1 MESIVREVHKPLMC
15 YWLLTCHDYE
25 RLSFWKLVAGI
36 CRANGFEM
44 IRPRM
49 RSKREETRQG
59 SLESNDTHHSV
70 PSSPCG
76 DNRSHRRLLPLPKLS
91 GVEEEQTHAGVFGD
105 KQSASNVACDL
116 VLNSGKRGAIEAP
129 TLPPAVHVGRPA
141 SEGKSEGEP
150 VPIAS
155 YAEQLRSRGA
165 LRGDDEED
173 LERQERRKLGPVDG
187 REIAVGGMEA
197 RVVTKL
203 EEAERLGEQLRWEQ
217 MEGRVHVLTKQL
229 GAALQDISELRK
241 AVSLP
246 QVSDRT
252 PRLLGAAPAELEGK
266 ETLPQVA
273 EAGPSQAYSE
283 AGPSE
288 LQADGPWH
296 LEQGLLT
303 SHAEGGSSPS
313 HVGSRPEVASRLTQN
328 LLNGGH
334 DRMQGPVV
342 SVDMEP

>member
-1 MESIVREVHKPLMC
+1 
-15 YWLLTCHDYE
+15 
-25 RLSFWKLVAGI
+25 
-36 CRANGFEM
+36 
-44 IRPRM
+44 
-49 RSKREETRQG
+49 
-59 SLESNDTHHSV
+59 
-70 PSSPCG
+70 
-76 DNRSHRRLLPLPKLS
+76 
-91 GVEEEQTHAGVFGD
+91 
-105 KQSASNVACDL
+105 
-116 VLNSGKRGAIEAP
+116 
-129 TLPPAVHVGRPA
+129 
-141 SEGKSEGEP
+141 
-150 VPIAS
+150 
-155 YAEQLRSRGA
+155 
-165 LRGDDEED
+165 
-173 LERQERRKLGPVDG
+173 
-187 REIAVGGMEA
+187 MEA

-246 QVSDRT
+246 QDGLCTLCSLSPVCRCDVVLKLREGGTECQYGTLRSRTDCGVGRSALVSDRT